1 MADESFAM
9 GIGQSRPV
17 TALELGLRVFRWLT
31 ANEIPSGLDLRDCG
45 WRLLPEPHASED
57 CVSIAHTPGMT
68 PAGWIAFLACHG
80 RLARRLIVLVGIDDA
95 VDRARL
101 LRLGFGEVTASD
113 LELAELE
120 ARAIR
125 LADLEDTLPRYR
137 RLERLSL
144 DLLAREA
151 YYDEQPLGLHPREFG
166 LLWRLAD
173 TPGKP
178 VSKEALV
185 RDVWRLGF
193 MPETNS
199 LAVHVSRLR
208 GKLGLAGLETLLET
222 APSGGYCLRVPGEE
236 KPAPPPERDAPPRRE
251 PGNLREEQ
259 RAYADQP

>member
-1 MADESFAM
+1 
-9 GIGQSRPV
+9 
-17 TALELGLRVFRWLT
+17 LRVFRWLT
-31 ANEIPSGLDLRDCG
+31 ANEISPGLDLRDCG
-45 WRLLPEPHASED
+45 WFLLPNEVDCDEGED
-57 CVSIAHTPGMT
+57 CVAVARTAGMT
-68 PAGWIAFLACHG
+68 PAGWIAFLARHG
-80 RLARRLIVLVGIDDA
+80 RLARRLIVLIGIDDA

-125 LADLEDTLPRYR
+125 LAELEDTLPRYR
-137 RLERLSL
+137 RLEGLSL

-151 YYDEQPLGLHPREFG
+151 YHDDQPLGLHPREFG

-173 TPGKP
+173 TPGKA
-178 VSKEALV
+178 VSKESLL

-208 GKLGLAGLETLLET
+208 GKLSLAGLDTMLET
-222 APSGGYCLRVPGEE
+222 APSGGYCLRLESVEPPVHSPGIGEAA
-236 KPAPPPERDAPPRRE
+236 KV
-251 PGNLREEQ
+251 GSKKLREARQ
-259 RAYADQP
+259 AYAAHPG